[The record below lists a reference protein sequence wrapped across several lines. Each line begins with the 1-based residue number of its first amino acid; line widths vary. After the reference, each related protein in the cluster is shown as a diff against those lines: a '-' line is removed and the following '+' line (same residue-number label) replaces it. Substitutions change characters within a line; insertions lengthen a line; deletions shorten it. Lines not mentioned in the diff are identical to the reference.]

1 MPEVNFFSKLSGWL
15 IILSLLLMIP
25 FFLFSGCQKSSDDLA
40 LKTDTAVKSIN
51 SNQDFEKAMASSHQK
66 LAVIDFYADW
76 CGPCRD
82 LAPVLEEVA
91 HELNQ
96 SAQFYKL
103 NIDQHRS
110 LSMQKG
116 VTGIPYVALFK
127 KGKKVHSLMG
137 LWPKESY
144 RKIVKQFTFKLKKIN
159 ASKRNFENG

>member
-1 MPEVNFFSKLSGWL
+1 MLEINYFSKLSGWL
-15 IILSLLLMIP
+15 IILSILLTLTL
-25 FFLFSGCQKSSDDLA
+25 FLFCACQKSADDLA
-40 LKTDTAVKSIN
+40 LKTDTAVKSIK
-51 SNQDFEKAMASSHQK
+51 SNEDFEKAMTSSHQK
-66 LAVIDFYADW
+66 LTVIEFYADW

-127 KGKKVHSLMG
+127 AGKKIHSLMG

-144 RKIVKQFTFKLKKIN
+144 RKIVKQFAFTSKIN
-159 ASKRNFENG
+159 ASMASKRNF

>member
-1 MPEVNFFSKLSGWL
+1 M
-15 IILSLLLMIP
+15 
-25 FFLFSGCQKSSDDLA
+25 
-40 LKTDTAVKSIN
+40 T
-51 SNQDFEKAMASSHQK
+51 SSHQK
-66 LAVIDFYADW
+66 LTVIEFYADW

-127 KGKKVHSLMG
+127 AGKKIHSLMG

-144 RKIVKQFTFKLKKIN
+144 RKIVKQFAFTSKIN
-159 ASKRNFENG
+159 ASMASKRNF